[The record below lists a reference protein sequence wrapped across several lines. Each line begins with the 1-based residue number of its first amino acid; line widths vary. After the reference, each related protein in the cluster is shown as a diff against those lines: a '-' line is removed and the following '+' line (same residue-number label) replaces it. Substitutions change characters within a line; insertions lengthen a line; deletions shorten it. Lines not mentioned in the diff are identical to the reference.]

1 MPLERC
7 LVDYFP
13 KTNLPEWGLH
23 PLNSIRRRFFRQKCS
38 FPRRK
43 RRKWVI
49 PHSFVNGCA
58 RRCLICIFVI
68 FRFSKFSSP
77 DEGLE
82 PATLRLKV
90 WCSTDWANRAC
101 VVREPEMPEL
111 VRNAMRENQLIGN
124 RKKRA
129 ITTIA
134 HFNYLL
140 TEITPWRAHS
150 SHWRQMLS
158 LLTLSND
165 YLQLPCPV
173 SSVGRASDF

>member
-23 PLNSIRRRFFRQKCS
+23 PLNSIRRRFLRQKCS

-90 WCSTDWANRAC
+90 WCSTDWANRAWLFC
-101 VVREPEMPEL
+101 PNDKNHGVELKVQYQNRASKNSASFLRE
-111 VRNAMRENQLIGN
+111 
-124 RKKRA
+124 
-129 ITTIA
+129 T
-134 HFNYLL
+134 NYRLL
-140 TEITPWRAHS
+140 TKKCLSPDEGLEPATLRLKVWCSTDWANRA
-150 SHWRQMLS
+150 
-158 LLTLSND
+158 
-165 YLQLPCPV
+165 CV
-173 SSVGRASDF
+173 SRR